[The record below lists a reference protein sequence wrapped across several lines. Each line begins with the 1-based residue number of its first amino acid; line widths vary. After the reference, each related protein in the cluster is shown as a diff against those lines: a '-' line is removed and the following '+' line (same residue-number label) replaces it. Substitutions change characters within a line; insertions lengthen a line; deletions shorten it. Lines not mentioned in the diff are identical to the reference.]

1 MVPVH
6 HAAIGRWLAS
16 ASVGAVLYAVFWF
29 VLFWP
34 LMPRTEAGWITWCLA
49 ALAFA
54 FVLGI
59 GSKGLGWLEN
69 RPRHRLLWKSVG
81 FFAVAVFAAA
91 VFATVYLGQ
100 EFIVAN
106 FSYIRLL

>member
-1 MVPVH
+1 MVPAH
-6 HAAIGRWLAS
+6 RASIGRWLATAS
-16 ASVGAVLYAVFWF
+16 AGIVLYAILWA

-34 LMPRTEAGWITWCLA
+34 LMPRTQAGWIAWCSA

-54 FVLGI
+54 LVLGI

-69 RPRHRLLWKSVG
+69 QPRHRLLWKSVG
-81 FFAVAVFAAA
+81 FLTVAVFAAA
-91 VFATVYLGQ
+91 VVATVYLGQ
-100 EFIVAN
+100 DFIAAN

>member
-1 MVPVH
+1 MFPAH
-6 HAAIGRWLAS
+6 RASIGRWLVSAS
-16 ASVGAVLYAVFWF
+16 AGVVLYAILWF

-34 LMPRTEAGWITWCLA
+34 LMPRTQSGWIAWCLA

-54 FVLGI
+54 LVLRI
-59 GSKGLGWLEN
+59 GSKGLGWFEN

-81 FFAVAVFAAA
+81 FLTVAVFAAA

-100 EFIVAN
+100 EFIAAN